1 MNPRILLKSICVL
14 ILIGQL
20 WSTIQAA
27 SSEQPNIVLIISD
40 DQDNEHLGFMGNPVV
55 RTPNWDRLAEQ
66 GTIFTTCH
74 LTASRCRPSLAS
86 LLSGR
91 LPH

>member
-14 ILIGQL
+14 ILIGQP

-66 GTIFTTCH
+66 GTVFLH
-74 LTASRCRPSLAS
+74 
-86 LLSGR
+86 
-91 LPH
+91 